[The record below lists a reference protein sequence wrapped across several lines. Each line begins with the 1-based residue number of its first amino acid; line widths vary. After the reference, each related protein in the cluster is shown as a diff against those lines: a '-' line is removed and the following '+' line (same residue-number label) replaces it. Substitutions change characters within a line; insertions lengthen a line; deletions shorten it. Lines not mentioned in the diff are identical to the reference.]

1 MKSLLLLA
9 SLVLCACTTSQRLI
23 PANTPTSVGAGW
35 TVSSTDT
42 WMQFGFK
49 GEEWWTKD
57 GVFLNQLKFIG
68 EVKPGEHVFK
78 SRVANKNKDISPLW
92 RAGLGTRETGE
103 LLIDAFKAAGFVDVK
118 MLKIAP
124 ARFQGGDGFRLELEM
139 STSKGLLYRAL
150 IVGSSGAAV
159 LRYAAYQ
166 APAEFYYERDLAA
179 VEQLLS
185 KLR

>member
-1 MKSLLLLA
+1 MKKLLLLL
-9 SLVLCACTTSQRLI
+9 SLTLCACTTTQRLI
-23 PANTPTSVGAGW
+23 PANTPASVGADW

-78 SRVANKNKDISPLW
+78 ANVASKNKDISPLW
-92 RAGLGTRETGE
+92 RARLNTRETSE

-118 MLKIAP
+118 MLKVAP
-124 ARFQGGDGFRLELEM
+124 TRFRGGEGFRLELEM
-139 STSKGLLYRAL
+139 STSKGLIYRAL
-150 IVGSSGAAV
+150 IVGSSGAEI

-179 VEQLLS
+179 VESVLIG
-185 KLR
+185 LR